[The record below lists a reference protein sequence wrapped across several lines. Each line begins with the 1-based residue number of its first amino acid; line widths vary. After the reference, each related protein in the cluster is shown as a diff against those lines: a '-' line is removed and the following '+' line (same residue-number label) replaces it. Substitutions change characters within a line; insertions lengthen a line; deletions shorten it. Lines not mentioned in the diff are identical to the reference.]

1 MSYGQQS
8 SFCAGC
14 GFEMESSEAAWP
26 CPKCGLANRPGTRVA
41 APPRETR
48 TRARTTFIV
57 IAALVC
63 LGILKASI
71 PACTRAVQVLVDRDW
86 RSSPPSVKTPP
97 AEPAVPSP
105 SPAVPAAPPAPSA
118 TEPPPPFPDMAHVD
132 PADVYPEAKRMA
144 LAINGRAELEEF
156 MPIVQNGG
164 IVGGTVDLTGDQC
177 ISYDF
182 DYSYLDLSAPPG
194 KDLVQGRIDIIADH
208 SGLHVFPGETP
219 AAPFPPFVPGPHDP
233 KCSVREA
240 WKTAVATGVPEEATA
255 SLRYADN
262 SAFDPHTSFVWSF
275 TVTGHGEYR
284 REIDG
289 RTCALVKSWGPKPAA
304 ERPAGKLIQRQ
315 TQN

>member
-1 MSYGQQS
+1 MGYGQQS

-14 GFEMESSEAAWP
+14 GFEMESSAAAWP

-41 APPRETR
+41 APPRGPS
-48 TRARTTFIV
+48 TRARTSFIA

-86 RSSPPSVKTPP
+86 KSSPPSVEMPP

-105 SPAVPAAPPAPSA
+105 SPEVPASAPSA

-132 PADVYPEAKRMA
+132 PADIYPQAKRMA
-144 LAINGRAELEEF
+144 LAINGHAELEKSILA
-156 MPIVQNGG
+156 IVQNGG
-164 IVGGTVDLTGDQC
+164 TTGGTVDLTGDQF

-182 DYSYLDLSAPPG
+182 DYSYLDPSAPPG
-194 KDLVQGRIDIIADH
+194 KDLVQGRIGVTANQR
-208 SGLHVFPGETP
+208 GLHVFPGETP
-219 AAPFPPFVPGPHDP
+219 AGPFPPFVSGPRDP

-240 WKTAVATGVPEEATA
+240 WKTAVATGVPADATA
-255 SLRYADN
+255 SLRYSDN
-262 SAFDPHTSFVWSF
+262 SAFDPRTSFVWSF
-275 TVTGHGEYR
+275 TVAGHGEYR

-289 RTCALVKSWGPKPAA
+289 RTCALVKSWGPKPAGA
-304 ERPAGKLIQRQ
+304 RPAGKLIPRR